1 MQQIIQWPSNQTPS
15 KITAKNVMHPDWNE
29 CLLANQFL
37 KQGVPWHHIAPE
49 LTNK

>member
-29 CLLANQFL
+29 CLLAN
-37 KQGVPWHHIAPE
+37 
-49 LTNK
+49 